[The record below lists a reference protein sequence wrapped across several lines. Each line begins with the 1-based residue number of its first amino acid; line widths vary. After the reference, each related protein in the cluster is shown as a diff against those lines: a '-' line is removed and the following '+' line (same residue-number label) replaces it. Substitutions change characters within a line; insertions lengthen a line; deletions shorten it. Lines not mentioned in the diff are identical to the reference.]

1 MAQLPE
7 KIKWSFSA
15 SLELV
20 EIHEYLTE
28 NSSKQSA
35 DKYIDGILKTVDK
48 LVLNPERYSYCR
60 SPKLQK
66 AKIRCINY
74 KKKHI
79 IFYQIKG
86 GIEILAVIHAKR
98 NPELFDGIIS

>member
-7 KIKWSFSA
+7 KIKWSFRA

-35 DKYIDGILKTVDK
+35 DKYINGILKTVDK
-48 LVLNPERYSYCR
+48 LALNP
-60 SPKLQK
+60 
-66 AKIRCINY
+66 
-74 KKKHI
+74 KKQIIPNIHTLKSI
-79 IFYQIKG
+79 IFQSGYNI
-86 GIEILAVIHAKR
+86 
-98 NPELFDGIIS
+98 